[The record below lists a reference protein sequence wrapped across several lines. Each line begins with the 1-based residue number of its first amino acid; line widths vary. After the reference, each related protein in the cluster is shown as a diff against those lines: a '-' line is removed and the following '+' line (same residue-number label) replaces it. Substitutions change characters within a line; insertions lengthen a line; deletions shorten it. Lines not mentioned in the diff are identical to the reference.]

1 MATVVETVSQF
12 NLRRMFDAD
21 FKNGVEV
28 EWQDGGGGQF
38 TCYGTIVCE
47 DKGELGQ
54 NPFGHYSIRVDPDD
68 NENFYRACH
77 TAREMHNQMVCR
89 SIDLHKLRLRTPA

>member
-1 MATVVETVSQF
+1 MATIVETVSKF
-12 NLRRMFDAD
+12 EVRRMYDPD

-28 EWQDGGGGQF
+28 EWNESSHVCHG
-38 TCYGTIVCE
+38 ILICE
-47 DKGELGQ
+47 DKGDLGQ
-54 NPFGHYSIRVDPDD
+54 NPFGHYTIHVSPDN

-89 SIDLHKLRLRTPA
+89 SIDLHKLRLRD